1 MIKDHVGAVSQ
12 VIDIDSHKIVERNAS
27 EPFGLSRGIPLLSKS
42 ILASYKEVG
51 NRQDVSLY
59 TNPQSNMR
67 DNWEGKSFEIL
78 GSSNSNELQGMRG
91 TEVFAKGK
99 FSASTGL
106 SNMGVRTLDSARGVW
121 LSPDL
126 YMGRNLEGIVD
137 NPLEAN
143 LFQYANNNPI
153 TNNDPTGMASWN
165 DTKSKINDAC
175 NGKVSSGNSGHD
187 MTKSPGNGGKND
199 HSNNSRPDIAGGGG
213 RSPSGGNGG
222 SSAGSARVG
231 ITASF
236 NSFDMLRCGI
246 PIAFGAGLIAASVAS
261 QTAALAATVPSGGI
275 SIIATSPV
283 SSKMA
288 FDGGIM
294 ALVGLKCISDILM
307 NASSGSGGGGDY
319 SNLKDS
325 KSAGP
330 GKNFTSSQKQKIIE
344 ANKAKN
350 NGVVK
355 SDKSYI
361 DLVKPQKSEKGVTP
375 NRNEWQIDHITPKDK
390 GGTNSF
396 SNAQVLSRQENRIK
410 WNK

>member
-1 MIKDHVGAVSQ
+1 MIKDHVGSVSQ

-27 EPFGLSRGIPLLSKS
+27 EPFGLARGIPLLSNS

-99 FSASTGL
+99 FSASIGL

-175 NGKVSSGNSGHD
+175 NGKVSGGNSGHD

-199 HSNNSRPDIAGGGG
+199 QISSNGNDKGSQNSNGFKDFLNNAANTVKNYGTEISNNLSEMGARINSAISKPEMAACGFIAGTGLVSLSLGIGNTAAATGGA
-213 RSPSGGNGG
+213 PF
-222 SSAGSARVG
+222 SAGLSLG
-231 ITASF
+231 I
-236 NSFDMLRCGI
+236 I
-246 PIAFGAGLIAASVAS
+246 PATTS
-261 QTAALAATVPSGGI
+261 QISSG
-275 SIIATSPV
+275 
-283 SSKMA
+283 
-288 FDGGIM
+288 F
-294 ALVGLKCISDILM
+294 LM
-307 NASSGSGGGGDY
+307 ASSGLGCMSGLLFNAAMGGAPNPKEEQSREPKSLQDQMTLEAAKRGDEVGKHLDKIKMNDPRY
-319 SNLKDS
+319 KDMQKMAVHIESKAGKKTELHFVKDPKTGNLMDFKF
-325 KSAGP
+325 K
-330 GKNFTSSQKQKIIE
+330 TH
-344 ANKAKN
+344 
-350 NGVVK
+350 
-355 SDKSYI
+355 
-361 DLVKPQKSEKGVTP
+361 SE
-375 NRNEWQIDHITPKDK
+375 N
-390 GGTNSF
+390 
-396 SNAQVLSRQENRIK
+396 
-410 WNK
+410 